1 MPNPV
6 PTPKPGP
13 MPLPVMRLPH
23 AEGLPLPKHETP
35 GAACID
41 LIAAITEDVVIKTGE
56 RYLVPTGL
64 CFAIPEGFHGQI
76 WPRSGMAAKQGIDT
90 LAGMIDADYRG
101 ELKVALINFSAE
113 PFTITRGMRVAQ
125 FLIAPYATVTAVE
138 VTELPSTDR
147 GEGGFGS
154 TGKQAAA
161 G

>member
-6 PTPKPGP
+6 PPIRQSLQ
-13 MPLPVMRLPH
+13 LPIQRLPH

-41 LIAAITEDVVIKTGE
+41 LIAAITEDVTLKAGE

-64 CFAIPEGFHGQI
+64 CFAIPEGYHGQI

-101 ELKVALINFSAE
+101 ELKVALINFGAE

-125 FLIAPYATVTAVE
+125 FLIAPYATVAAVE
-138 VTELPSTDR
+138 VVELPSTQR
-147 GEGGFGS
+147 GDGGFGS
-154 TGKQAAA
+154 TGKVATA
-161 G
+161 